1 MITADTQAGIR
12 CPIGLFEQ
20 QEPKVE
26 VLTKAINAGR
36 TAAEKA
42 PNARMLI
49 DEVKVLLDCPSYD
62 RANPNCRLCR
72 NFSELRLNTANLI
85 ARIGASDPT
94 S

>member
-1 MITADTQAGIR
+1 MTAIPAQAGIH

-36 TAAEKA
+36 TASEKA

-49 DEVKVLLDCPSYD
+49 DEVKVLLDCASYD
-62 RANPNCRLCR
+62 HANPNCRLCR
-72 NFSELRLNTANLI
+72 NFSELRMKTASVI
-85 ARIGASDPT
+85 ARVGASDT
-94 S
+94 VS